1 MMVGVPVLFIVCVS
15 AFVPFVWVMGVVV
28 GVSGCCVFHWWVAV
42 VSARRRVPGVL
53 ACVVLWACSGAGVA
67 WLWVHGVCVVGL
79 VLWFRML
86 MRVVPLS
93 VFLFCCLGFACL
105 FG

>member
-1 MMVGVPVLFIVCVS
+1 MLFMVWVGACWPLVCV
-15 AFVPFVWVMGVVV
+15 MVV
-28 GVSGCCVFHWWVAV
+28 GERCSGWCCFQCCVAV
-42 VSARRRVPGVL
+42 VSPSRRVPGVL

-67 WLWVHGVCVVGL
+67 WLWVPGVCVVCVVGL